1 MSTPPES
8 SSTDRLVREAVGL
21 LLAAIGALLVLFSLG
36 RIHPVLGSTVSTTAA
51 LALSYFVL
59 RTRGR
64 RGRFAAWVLTGVT
77 SLSGIVT
84 AFLYLPP
91 LAWVEIGAAAV
102 AVGAWLASEG
112 A

>member
-8 SSTDRLVREAVGL
+8 PSTDRLVREAVGL
-21 LLAAIGALLVLFSLG
+21 LLAAIGALVVLFSLG
-36 RIHPVLGSTVSTTAA
+36 RIHPVLGSTVTTAA
-51 LALSYFVL
+51 ALSLSYFIL
-59 RTRGR
+59 RNRGR
-64 RGRFAAWVLTGVT
+64 RGRIAAWVLTGVT
-77 SLSGIVT
+77 STASVVT
-84 AFLYLPP
+84 AFLYASP